1 MKVSPL
7 LQLVLFLLCSLS
19 RSSKVHIHLSIP
31 GTRGTTHLSIP
42 GARGTTDETLKC
54 FKIKV
59 ILINLGRTMHSF
71 LQAVARLILTAQTVT
86 DVEKDFWTSFL
97 TVKNK

>member
-19 RSSKVHIHLSIP
+19 RSKKVHIHLSIP
-31 GTRGTTHLSIP
+31 GTRGTTE
-42 GARGTTDETLKC
+42 ETLKC

-59 ILINLGRTMHSF
+59 ILINLGRTMHSL

-97 TVKNK
+97 TVKNKYYDP